1 MRNISINRLNIK
13 YTLLYVIYFTLSPCA
28 IKAQYTTQDSLVDA
42 KKNEKQASDT
52 KQKIIGTW
60 HYKNTFYHGT
70 RHENHIDSNRVYIFT
85 KKRAI
90 VITNS
95 NGKIS
100 KQKHKYIIY
109 AYDGYS
115 FVELGIDKDTKYE
128 LTLWITN
135 ISNDEFTFS
144 PQYNDHLRVTF
155 TKISNK

>member
-1 MRNISINRLNIK
+1 MRINSITKLNIK
-13 YTLLYVIYFTLSPCA
+13 HALFYIVYFTLLPFA
-28 IKAQYTTQDSLVDA
+28 IKAQYTIQDSIADA
-42 KKNEKQASDT
+42 KKNEKQANDT

-60 HYKNTFYHGT
+60 YYKNTINHGSLF
-70 RHENHIDSNRVYIFT
+70 ENKIDSNRIYIFT
-85 KKRAI
+85 KKKAT
-90 VITNS
+90 VISNL

-135 ISNDEFTFS
+135 ITNDEFTFS
-144 PQYNDHLRVTF
+144 PRYNDHLRVKF
-155 TKISNK
+155 TKISHK